1 MYCLELRAQQKT
13 CFHNTKHS
21 TMLAVQKVRPLEMS
35 IDHWAVLYKRTH
47 IQIRSHFDWAKFGL

>member
-1 MYCLELRAQQKT
+1 MYCLELRAHQKT

-47 IQIRSHFDWAKFGL
+47 IQIRSHFD